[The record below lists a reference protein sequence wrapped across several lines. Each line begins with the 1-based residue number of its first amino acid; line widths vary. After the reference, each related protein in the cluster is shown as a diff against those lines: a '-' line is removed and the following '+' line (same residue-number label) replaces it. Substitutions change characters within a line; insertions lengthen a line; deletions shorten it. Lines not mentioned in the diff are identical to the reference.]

1 MLICIDNLIDE
12 ATVAHFR
19 AWLAEAVFEDGRM
32 TAGEDARRVKR
43 NEQVGGDPRYGDPR
57 LGEMQDLL
65 VDQLWNHDLFVA
77 AARPKEIRPP
87 LFSRYVPGMCY
98 GLHVDNALM
107 GDVRIDLSL
116 TLFLSDP
123 SDYDG
128 GELVLESSI
137 GTREV
142 KLPAGSAVL
151 YPTAALHQVALVTR
165 GQRLAAVTWVRS
177 LVRDPAAREI
187 LFDLET
193 AHHRLA
199 EQLGRTSETDLLG
212 KTFSNLLRRWVED

>member
-1 MLICIDNLIDE
+1 MLICINNLIDE
-12 ATVAHFR
+12 ATVAHLR
-19 AWLAEAVFEDGRM
+19 AWLAEASFEDGRM

-43 NEQVGGDPRYGDPR
+43 NEQVGDDPR
-57 LGEMQDLL
+57 LSEMQDLFI
-65 VDQLWNHDLFVA
+65 DRLWDHDLFVM

-98 GLHVDNALM
+98 GLHVDNAFM

-137 GTREV
+137 GTRAV

-151 YPTAALHQVALVTR
+151 YPTGALHQVALVTR

-177 LVRDPAAREI
+177 LVRDAAAREI

-193 AHHRLA
+193 VQHRLGDR
-199 EQLGRTSETDLLG
+199 LGRTPEIDLLG
-212 KTFSNLLRRWVED
+212 KSFANLLRRWAED